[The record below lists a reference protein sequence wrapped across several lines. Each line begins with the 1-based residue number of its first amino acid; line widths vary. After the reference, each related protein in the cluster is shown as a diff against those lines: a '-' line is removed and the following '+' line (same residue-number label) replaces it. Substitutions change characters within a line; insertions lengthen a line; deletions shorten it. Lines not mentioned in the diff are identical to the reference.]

1 MPNYRQLHEESL
13 AQNRPESYRELKR
26 KGELQSYLNVLQQ
39 QAKELHQ
46 TVRQSL
52 AQKKPY
58 NPVEWKNSRSAW
70 EGWLD
75 RTAQEVVLHD
85 LVLVPDLETEQA
97 MQDGYQD

>member
-26 KGELQSYLNVLQQ
+26 KGELQSYLNVLQG
-39 QAKELHQ
+39 QANELHQ
-46 TVRQSL
+46 NVRNGL
-52 AQKKPY
+52 AQKHPY

-75 RTAQEVVLHD
+75 RSAREVVLHD
-85 LVLVPDLETEQA
+85 LVLVPDEETEKA
-97 MQDGYQD
+97 MQDGYTD

>member
-13 AQNRPESYRELKR
+13 AENRPEYYRQLKR
-26 KGELQSYLNVLQQ
+26 SGQLQSHLNVVKR

-46 TVRQSL
+46 NVRNAL
-52 AQKKPY
+52 AKKHPY

-75 RTAQEVVLHD
+75 RSAEEVVLHD
-85 LVLVPDLETEQA
+85 LVLVPDLETERA
-97 MQDGYQD
+97 MRDGYTD